1 MDSEIKREETWTS
14 VEAAQEMRTTP
25 QTIRTWILLGKIEP
39 KGCFQVGRRGR
50 WRIYRSALDKARI
63 FARG

>member
-1 MDSEIKREETWTS
+1 MDSEIKREETLTS

>member
-1 MDSEIKREETWTS
+1 MDSEIKREETLNS
-14 VEAAQEMRTTP
+14 VKAAQEMRTTP

-39 KGCFQVGRRGR
+39 KGCFQIGRRGR